1 MMDQNPRKPLDE
13 EIDVFGMTDIG
24 VVRQENQDQFLICG
38 LHKRIDIHGTS
49 IPDLERLKPLTSDR
63 LGFLALVADGV
74 GGHAGG
80 REASSAA
87 VEGVLEYVAHSMKCF
102 YTNNPQHEADFLDAL
117 HSAVMHCH
125 ERVHARAEKD
135 PEYAGMATTLTMY
148 LGVWPRAYVV
158 QVGDSRCYQ
167 LRNGTLIQLTRDQTL
182 GQELYDEGLLS
193 TKSLD
198 VSAYSHALS
207 SAVGGPEAN
216 PVITTIDLQ
225 WDDVL
230 LLCTDGLTRHVSDEE
245 IRDQLHNLDSAEQ
258 ACRALVGRALERG
271 GVDNVTAVV
280 GRLRPDPR
288 LV

>member
-1 MMDQNPRKPLDE
+1 MDQTQRKPLDQ
-13 EIDVFGMTDIG
+13 EIDVFGMSHVG
-24 VVRQENQDQFLICG
+24 KVRQENQDQFLICG
-38 LHKRIDIHGTS
+38 LHKQIDIHGTS
-49 IPDLERLKPLTSDR
+49 ISDLARLKPLTSDR

-80 REASSAA
+80 SEASNTA
-87 VEGVLEYVAHSMKCF
+87 VEGVLEYVAYSMKCF

-125 ERVHARAEKD
+125 ERVQARAEED
-135 PEYAGMATTLTMY
+135 PEHAGMATPLTMF

-167 LRNGTLIQLTRDQTL
+167 LRDGNLIRLTRDQTL
-182 GQELYDEGLLS
+182 GQDLYDEGLLS
-193 TKSLD
+193 TGSLD
-198 VSAYSHALS
+198 VSQYSHALS

-216 PVITTIDLQ
+216 PVITTIDLR

-230 LLCTDGLTRHVSDEE
+230 LLCTDGLTGHISDDE
-245 IRDQLHNLDSAEQ
+245 IRDQLHDLESAEQ
-258 ACRALVGRALERG
+258 ACRALVAQALDRG
-271 GVDNVTAVV
+271 GVDNVTVVV
-280 GRLRPDPR
+280 GRLKPDPR

>member
-1 MMDQNPRKPLDE
+1 MDQTLRKPLDQ
-13 EIDVFGMTDIG
+13 EIDVFGLTDVG
-24 VVRQENQDQFLICG
+24 MVRQENQDQFLICG
-38 LHKRIDIHGTS
+38 LHKKIDIHGTS

-80 REASSAA
+80 REAAGSA

-102 YTNNPQHEADFLDAL
+102 YTNNPQHEDDFVEAL
-117 HSAVMHCH
+117 HTAVMRCH
-125 ERVHARAEKD
+125 ERVRAQADAD
-135 PEYAGMATTLTMY
+135 PDYAGMATTLTMF

-167 LRNGTLIQLTRDQTL
+167 LRDRTLIQLTRDQTL
-182 GQELYDEGLLS
+182 GQDLYDEGMLS
-193 TKSLD
+193 TGSLD
-198 VSAYSHALS
+198 GSVYSHALS
-207 SAVGGPEAN
+207 SAIGGPDAD
-216 PVITTIDLQ
+216 PVITTIDLH

-245 IRDQLHNLDSAEQ
+245 IRDQLHHLESAEQ
-258 ACRALVGRALERG
+258 ACRALVGQALERG
-271 GVDNVTAVV
+271 GNDNVTAVV
-280 GRLRPDPR
+280 ARCKPDPR